1 MIWYWNGLRW
11 IAAKAASKIIA
22 ETGTTAFVPHCRLT
36 NLDFGLRPQSQPSV
50 HPSGSSK
57 TGQEPGPSLL
67 PRHGCR
73 RITVVFRKPALAFS
87 NLSFCQTRNAVRWCG
102 DAIPKILCKLN
113 SLSRTQL
120 QQFCQQCLIA
130 CH

>member
-1 MIWYWNGLRW
+1 MGCAELPPNQRLLENHYRDRRRNLRTTLPPHQSRVRL
-11 IAAKAASKIIA
+11 AASESA
-22 ETGTTAFVPHCRLT
+22 V
-36 NLDFGLRPQSQPSV
+36 
-50 HPSGSSK
+50 GSSK

-73 RITVVFRKPALAFS
+73 RITVMFREPAFAFS
-87 NLSFCQTRNAVRWCG
+87 SLSFCQTRNAVRRRG

-113 SLSRTQL
+113 SLSRTEL